1 MAFCF
6 KGQVVSDIDKG
17 RRGSHGSCMVGVH
30 MVGVEI
36 LHQLCVI
43 RGKVGD
49 VGDAEWESIGRAR
62 ALVLELMH

>member
-1 MAFCF
+1 MASCF

-30 MVGVEI
+30 MVGVVI